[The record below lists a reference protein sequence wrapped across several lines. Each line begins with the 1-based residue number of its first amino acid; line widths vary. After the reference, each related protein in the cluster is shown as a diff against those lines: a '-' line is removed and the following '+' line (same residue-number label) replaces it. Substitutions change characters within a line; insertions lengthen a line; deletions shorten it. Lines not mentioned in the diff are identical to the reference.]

1 MSNRPANK
9 TWSIPANN
17 STHNFY
23 AQIRRIKQTFHETE
37 NYVSDHVYGWYL
49 GVESFF
55 MGMNW
60 LCVQKVYSDHSLQ
73 RKSFR
78 VFIFIEN
85 WRLTNPRKYLTGA
98 GMVKAVNR
106 YRAEA
111 SQVILK
117 SVTEPLN
124 WRKKKFENV
133 KQLHVRTTAR
143 NLKGKET
150 KRHRHI
156 LKISS
161 LKLSPV
167 PLLCN
172 LSQGC
177 HNTEHFES
185 SIASF
190 STHRANLLLWK
201 WILS

>member
-1 MSNRPANK
+1 MKLHRIQPNLILCQTALQTK
-9 TWSIPANN
+9 HEVFQQTTQHTI
-17 STHNFY
+17 FY
-23 AQIRRIKQTFHETE
+23 AQIRSIKQTFHETE

-133 KQLHVRTTAR
+133 KQLRTTAC

-161 LKLSPV
+161 LKLSP
-167 PLLCN
+167 
-172 LSQGC
+172 
-177 HNTEHFES
+177 S
-185 SIASF
+185 SI
-190 STHRANLLLWK
+190 TL
-201 WILS
+201 